1 MPFNHNHHYHRLL
14 LRKVPEHAR
23 TALDVGCGHG
33 LFARRLE
40 QRGLDVDAIDPA
52 GEVIEIAKQQ
62 SNGSKVRFRTADA
75 TTCELGTYDYISALA
90 SLHHMPF
97 DTVSRLRD
105 ALNPGGTLAVLGLYD
120 DRPSDRWI
128 DVAAIPANVVAKLVV
143 YAAERVRGLPPE
155 QQPYPPAKGT
165 DLTWEQLK
173 QDSSRLL
180 PGRTMR
186 RLVFWRYLMVYR
198 KPMG

>member
-14 LRKVPEHAR
+14 LRKVPAQAR

-40 QRGLDVDAIDPA
+40 QRGLDVDAIDPSEEA
-52 GEVIEIAKQQ
+52 VEIAKQQ

-75 TTCELGTYDYISALA
+75 TTCELSTYDYISCLA

-97 DTVSRLRD
+97 DTVTRLRD

-120 DRPSDRWI
+120 DLPSEHWI
-128 DVAAIPANVVAKLVV
+128 DVAAIPANAIARLAV
-143 YAAERVRGLPPE
+143 YAADRVRGLPPNP
-155 QQPYPPAKGT
+155 PYPPVAAP
-165 DLTWEQLK
+165 DLTWEQTK
-173 QDSSRLL
+173 QESGKLL
-180 PGRTMR
+180 PGRQIR

>member
-40 QRGLDVDAIDPA
+40 QRGLDVDAIDPSEEA
-52 GEVIEIAKQQ
+52 IEIAEQQ

-75 TTCELGTYDYISALA
+75 ITCELRTYDYISALA

-97 DTVSRLRD
+97 DTVTRLRD

-128 DVAAIPANVVAKLVV
+128 DVAASPANAIAKLAV
-143 YAAERVRGLPPE
+143 YAADRARGLSPKP
-155 QQPYPPAKGT
+155 PYPPSRAP
-165 DLTWEQLK
+165 DLTWVQLK
-173 QDSSRLL
+173 QESGRLL
-180 PGRTMR
+180 PDRRIR
-186 RLVFWRYLMVYR
+186 RLLLWRYLLVYR
-198 KPMG
+198 KPIG